1 MSQITTHVLDT
12 SLGKPA
18 EGLAIALQR
27 QDGDGNWQNL
37 ASGVTDADGRIG
49 NLLLPTEVLVAGVYR
64 MEFQTGDYY
73 AKLKTR
79 TFYPIAHI
87 TFETF
92 DETHYH
98 VPLLLNP
105 YGFSTY
111 RGS

>member
-12 SLGKPA
+12 SLGQPA

-27 QDGDGNWQNL
+27 MEHGKWENI
-37 ASGVTDADGRIG
+37 ASGTTNSDGRIA
-49 NLLLPTEVLVAGVYR
+49 NLLLPNELLAAGVYR

-73 AKLKTR
+73 QRLKTR
-79 TFYPIAHI
+79 TFYPVVHI

-92 DETHYH
+92 DEEHYH

-105 YGFSTY
+105 FGFSTY

>member
-27 QDGDGNWQNL
+27 KEKGVWENL
-37 ASGVTDADGRIG
+37 ASGRTDADGRIS
-49 NLLLPTEVLVAGVYR
+49 NLLLPNELLVPGVYR
-64 MEFQTGDYY
+64 MEFQTGAYY
-73 AKLKTR
+73 QKLHTK
-79 TFYPIAHI
+79 TFYPVVHI

-92 DETHYH
+92 DSEHYH

-105 YGFSTY
+105 FGFSTY